1 MVANTQIQSDL
12 KKAKDEIKKLSSTV
26 LLRES
31 RFIHE
36 AKRRDQE
43 IGKLKERL
51 LKVMSEAKQQGVTQ
65 YGSMSIEIIGDLAN
79 KPDGK
84 SRGRWQNDSEDQKRG
99 DDLLQRA
106 FDAYEERQEAL
117 ANEVTKLQAT
127 ISALTENGPQNG
139 EGGGNSMSNSWDPTT
154 RIPSNLILIPR
165 IFISSLNPC
174 KALRDK
180 RSSRIKK
187 HYNLYEDLKT
197 EKAHL
202 VQCACLVA
210 QP

>member
-51 LKVMSEAKQQGVTQ
+51 LKVMSEAKQQGVAQ

-117 ANEVTKLQAT
+117 ANEVTKLQVT

-139 EGGGNSMSNSWDPTT
+139 AGGDTMSNSWDPTT
-154 RIPSNLILIPR
+154 NFQVSKLPNSDSTNIYWLAETLHFAR
-165 IFISSLNPC
+165 
-174 KALRDK
+174 
-180 RSSRIKK
+180 
-187 HYNLYEDLKT
+187 H
-197 EKAHL
+197 
-202 VQCACLVA
+202 
-210 QP
+210 